1 MAETTRQLI
10 LAAFL
15 AAVREITIANGFA
28 TDAGNTVYIGETAQ
42 LGDDD
47 PDQAIALVVDD
58 DDARSPGY
66 VFVTLPIVV
75 QALAKA
81 DLDEPWLVVESL
93 LGDLKRAIE
102 TEDRTL
108 GGLLKSELQRGST
121 RTLAREPG
129 STTVGA
135 AITYR
140 CEYVEVWGNP

>member
-1 MAETTRQLI
+1 MAATVRQAI

-15 AAVREITIANGFA
+15 AAVREITIAHGFA
-28 TDAGNTVYIGETAQ
+28 TDAGDKVFLGETAQ
-42 LGDDD
+42 LGEDD

-58 DDARSPGY
+58 DEARSPGY

-81 DLDEPWLVVESL
+81 DLDEPWLAVEAL

-102 TEDRTL
+102 QTDRTL

-121 RTLAREPG
+121 RTLPREPG

-135 AITYR
+135 SITYH
-140 CEYVEVWGNP
+140 CEYVEVWGQP